1 MGVFLALYFSM
12 KSYLSINLSINSSW
26 LTAPLRLLVIVF
38 LSSLLLS
45 SCSSNGIKGLVEPP
59 KVQVHKVKMGKFN
72 LSGGTATFVLDIQN
86 PNRFPIPL
94 AGFDYGLSLNGVQV
108 AQGDKEHKVTIQG
121 GQSQKVEVPLTLSFG
136 NMFNLLPGLLRSRQ
150 IDYKLN
156 GSVHLPWFNI
166 PFSRVG
172 TTALSR

>member
-1 MGVFLALYFSM
+1 M
-12 KSYLSINLSINSSW
+12 KSYLSINSSW
-26 LTAPLRLLVIVF
+26 LTAPLRLFILVF
-38 LSSLLLS
+38 LSSLFLS

-72 LSGGTATFVLDIQN
+72 LSGGTAMFVLDIQN
-86 PNRFPIPL
+86 PNHFPIPL

-136 NMFNLLPGLLRSRQ
+136 NMFNMLPGLLRSRQ
-150 IDYKLN
+150 LDYKLN

-166 PFSRVG
+166 PFSRAG